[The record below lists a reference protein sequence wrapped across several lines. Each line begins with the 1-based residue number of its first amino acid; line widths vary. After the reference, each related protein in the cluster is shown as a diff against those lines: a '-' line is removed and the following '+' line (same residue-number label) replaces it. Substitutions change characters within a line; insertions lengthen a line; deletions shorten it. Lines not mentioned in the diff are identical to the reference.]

1 MRLEC
6 RDYDIRIVEG
16 WVEAEKGSV
25 KENFTTKLF
34 NPLIFCIRKQKE
46 KEAGELLKITQLI
59 CSRL

>member
-1 MRLEC
+1 M
-6 RDYDIRIVEG
+6 EG